1 MKLTV
6 LTTLCLIMI
15 SASLM
20 SADWI
25 TIYNDDLS
33 LVRSSFELKLKDG
46 RQEYNF
52 SDITSRI
59 DPASVIVSSAEKKL
73 RIAEQNYEYDLA
85 GKGSIMA
92 KYIDKEVILL
102 TENQTSTYKGVLKFY
117 DGSSIGLLESGTNKL
132 LILSEEN
139 VEVIQL
145 AELPSNFYTKPTL
158 HWSLIAPKNGK
169 FPVMMTYL
177 TGGFSWDVAYN
188 AVWDDKTLALNSWV
202 TIKNYSG
209 KAFDD
214 VTLKL
219 IAGEVNRVRQSYNR
233 YSDEMSMAYDGMGA
247 GKASAP
253 SFEEKAF
260 ADLHMYTLD
269 QKVSFADKQTKQLE
283 LYPLL
288 NVKAEAVYEYQTYS
302 NGINSIIKFKNTEE
316 NGLGKPLPKGA
327 FRIYK
332 QDTDK
337 NLEFIGEDAIT
348 HTSKN
353 EEVSLTTGKAFD
365 LVGETIVKDSRTLSQ
380 RVTERTI
387 QVTLRNN
394 AKDKKKI
401 DVIHMLNS
409 NTRIISASIPYTQD
423 KNLKVTLP
431 VEIIPDKEVIFT
443 IVERTEY

>member
-6 LTTLCLIMI
+6 FATLCLILM
-15 SASLM
+15 SASLLG
-20 SADWI
+20 ADWI

-33 LVRSSFELKLKDG
+33 LVRSSFDLKLKKD
-46 RQEYNF
+46 RQDYNF

-59 DPASVIVSSAEKKL
+59 DPASVIVSSGDKKL
-73 RIAEQNYEYDLA
+73 RVAEQNYEYDLA
-85 GKGSIMA
+85 GKGQIMA
-92 KYIDKEVILL
+92 KYIDKEVTLI
-102 TENQTSTYKGVLKFY
+102 TKKQDSTYQGVMKYY

-132 LILSEEN
+132 LIVNEAEI
-139 VEVIQL
+139 ETIQL

-158 HWSLIAPKNGK
+158 HWSLIAPKSATY
-169 FPVMMTYL
+169 PVMMTYL

-219 IAGEVNRVRQSYNR
+219 IAGEVNRVRDSYYRNED
-233 YSDEMSMAYDGMGA
+233 YMTDGAMGF
-247 GKASAP
+247 GKMSAP

-283 LYPLL
+283 MYPPM
-288 NVKAEAVYEYQTYS
+288 NVKADAVYEYRTYS
-302 NGINSIIKFKNTEE
+302 GGVSSVIRFKNTEA
-316 NGLGKPLPKGA
+316 NGIGKPLPKGS

-337 NLEFIGEDAIT
+337 NLEFIGEDAIN

-353 EEVSLTTGKAFD
+353 EEISLTTGKAFD
-365 LVGETIVKDSRTLSQ
+365 LVAETIVKDSRTLSQ

-394 AKDKKKI
+394 SKDKKTI
-401 DVIHMLNS
+401 DVIHMLNA
-409 NTRIISASIPYTQD
+409 NTRIMSASVKYTEDQ
-423 KNLKVTLP
+423 NLKVTLP
-431 VEIIPDKEVIFT
+431 VEIMPDKELIFT